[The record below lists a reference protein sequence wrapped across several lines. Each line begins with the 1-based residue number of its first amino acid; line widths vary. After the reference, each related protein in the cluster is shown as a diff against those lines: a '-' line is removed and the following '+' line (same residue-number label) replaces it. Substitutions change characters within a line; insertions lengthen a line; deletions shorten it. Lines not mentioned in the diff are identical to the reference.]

1 MIATNSLFSP
11 VNTRT
16 KLVKRSTAHS
26 TSKPKYA
33 LTPLSEEQVRAYL
46 TLLPDTAQ

>member
-1 MIATNSLFSP
+1 MITNSTLFSP
-11 VNTRT
+11 TNTRS
-16 KLVKRSTAHS
+16 KLVKRSTTHS

-33 LTPLSEEQVRAYL
+33 LTPLSEEQVKAYL